1 MLLFS
6 ILLIDIDTYF
16 YMQTSHAMA
25 AALNVVQ
32 TSHSFGDLMLLVK
45 AAESK
50 SKQVFIFADSYAFLQ
65 YLLFDK
71 QAMNLR
77 PP

>member
-6 ILLIDIDTYF
+6 ILVIDIGTYF

-50 SKQVFIFADSYAFLQ
+50 SKQVFFFVDSYAFLQ

-77 PP
+77 LP